1 MASRAVR
8 AAMALLA
15 AMVAANRFLGSE
27 YERLGSRGLA
37 GRDRDGVVVVDDQ
50 PDGPWRWQVR
60 GEWLCGIGGP
70 NMPNCPNWIV
80 QVVTVL
86 GLVLIFILHLVVVC
100 RLLASDRQ
108 LAEVSA
114 QLEYQRAVT
123 QWMRER
129 LQQLVQEA
137 ETLGGHKEDAG
148 VRLRLDQEGNLQEV
162 GGGRDS

>member
-1 MASRAVR
+1 
-8 AAMALLA
+8 
-15 AMVAANRFLGSE
+15 
-27 YERLGSRGLA
+27 
-37 GRDRDGVVVVDDQ
+37 
-50 PDGPWRWQVR
+50 
-60 GEWLCGIGGP
+60 
-70 NMPNCPNWIV
+70 MPNCPNWIV